1 MTERT
6 AGKDDLPL
14 ASVMGAG
21 SSPVVAESLLETA
34 VANISSCAAPSSA
47 PGSRADVT
55 VNATASGSEV
65 VPRAEDAE
73 PSQEAAQADG
83 SRSDPFVMVDP
94 VPAGNATVAKTPDI
108 PVGEDEDA
116 ARATREATVAGSA
129 KSVSALEAHTLGAP
143 GGFRTLSGVLAE
155 YDDAAD
161 GATPSSVDVLTPV
174 VEEIVRDLSFTS
186 SSSWSLGLVL
196 RPGVPLVAARP
207 PGGFFVRCAGRST
220 VLRFVWRT
228 RWRLWPKDDKLLST
242 RGGSSSPSPP
252 VFSKR
257 MRTCEGRWPKPWRK
271 PRRSWTGRRTR
282 LAIRLARNS
291 RRSGSCWRRRMRRP
305 SRSPS

>member
-83 SRSDPFVMVDP
+83 SRSD
-94 VPAGNATVAKTPDI
+94 
-108 PVGEDEDA
+108 
-116 ARATREATVAGSA
+116 RSYRQL
-129 KSVSALEAHTLGAP
+129 SVSRELFHVNRAQNP
-143 GGFRTLSGVLAE
+143 
-155 YDDAAD
+155 D
-161 GATPSSVDVLTPV
+161 
-174 VEEIVRDLSFTS
+174 
-186 SSSWSLGLVL
+186 SLQHKG
-196 RPGVPLVAARP
+196 
-207 PGGFFVRCAGRST
+207 T
-220 VLRFVWRT
+220 
-228 RWRLWPKDDKLLST
+228 
-242 RGGSSSPSPP
+242 
-252 VFSKR
+252 
-257 MRTCEGRWPKPWRK
+257 
-271 PRRSWTGRRTR
+271 
-282 LAIRLARNS
+282 
-291 RRSGSCWRRRMRRP
+291 
-305 SRSPS
+305 